1 MTKTKLTLATLA
13 MMLTTLVQ
21 AQCPNVDM
29 LAEIDSIVNMVVDQQ
44 HAMPNSNATA
54 ANTTA
59 DDGIDVDYTHDN
71 PGRSSVK
78 VYENC
83 NTHTT
88 VQVDERPQRILLF
101 GDSMLDGVGRRFQ
114 DYADQNGH
122 SLYTSIWY
130 GSTTHMWARTTELDR
145 LMDKVKPT
153 FVIISL
159 GTNDL
164 GYHDLQARSESVREI
179 LRVVGDIPYV
189 WIGPAKL
196 PKLNKDFGIVG
207 MLRETIGME
216 HFYDSYNERLAR
228 FPDNIHPTFAASAV
242 WIDKVVD
249 WMNRPDAPHIIK
261 MERPVQKAKFRN
273 YETHLPKYK
282 GTLKNKYAK
291 TLSQR

>member
-1 MTKTKLTLATLA
+1 
-13 MMLTTLVQ
+13 
-21 AQCPNVDM
+21 M
-29 LAEIDSIVNMVVDQQ
+29 LAEIDSIVNMVVEQQ

-78 VYENC
+78 VYENS

-273 YETHLPKYK
+273 YETHQVRYK

>member
-1 MTKTKLTLATLA
+1 MTRIILAVMA
-13 MMLTTLVQ
+13 MMLTTLAQ
-21 AQCPNVDM
+21 AQCPDEKM
-29 LAEIDSIVNMVVDQQ
+29 LAEIDSLVDAIQQQQMTAQHDMEIVGD
-44 HAMPNSNATA
+44 S
-54 ANTTA
+54 A
-59 DDGIDVDYTHDN
+59 DDDGLEVDFTNHS
-71 PGRSSVK
+71 RSHETVK
-78 VYENC
+78 VYENTA
-83 NTHTT
+83 THTA
-88 VQVDERPQRILLF
+88 VKVDERPQKILLF

-122 SLYTSIWY
+122 TLYTSIWY

-153 FVIISL
+153 FIIISL

-164 GYHDLQARSESVREI
+164 GYHDLQARKESVREI
-179 LRVVGDIPYV
+179 LSVVGDIPYV

-207 MLRETIGME
+207 MLRQTIGTA
-216 HFYDSYNERLAR
+216 HFYDSYYERLAR

-261 MERPVQKAKFRN
+261 MERPTHKSKFRN

-291 TLSQR
+291 TLSLR